1 MLEVAAFVAENPG
14 CSKTEA
20 AHGIG
25 MANHNYGQGWGPV
38 DRAIRA
44 GLVEAVRVHA
54 TRYALYPPD
63 TAHWKPAEAEP
74 APVPGDRWQPGH
86 P

>member
-1 MLEVAAFVAENPG
+1 MLAVADYVAANPG

-25 MANHNYGQGWGPV
+25 MANHNFGQGWGPV
-38 DRAIRA
+38 ERAIRA
-44 GLVEAVRVHA
+44 GLVKAVRMRVN
-54 TRYALYPPD
+54 RYALYPPD
-63 TAHWKPAEAEP
+63 TQRWSPREPEP
-74 APVPGDRWQPGH
+74 AGYWQPAGH